1 MPLAA
6 GPLIELLEVKQK
18 EIEKVIE
25 QKSMIKNQQSNSASD
40 NSHNSQP
47 GEDTK
52 SWTTN
57 GSVYEALDESVINKN
72 SFCIILGSFIRRSAV
87 SPKTVNMAEF
97 SLMLNSFKAMFD
109 LKNGDSFIQKAV
121 ENKSNYST
129 DIVNFKEE
137 INLPAMAQHLGML
150 THLRAWGFVKSNAMH
165 KGMKMLWIEEGQ
177 IHPSCLVNKTDSDI
191 VYQKCV

>member
-1 MPLAA
+1 MAA
-6 GPLIELLEVKQK
+6 GPLIELLEAKQK

-25 QKSMIKNQQSNSASD
+25 QKSMIKNQHSNSASD
-40 NSHNSQP
+40 NSQP

-109 LKNGDSFIQKAV
+109 LKNAETFVQKAV

-137 INLPAMAQHLGML
+137 INLPAMA
-150 THLRAWGFVKSNAMH
+150 
-165 KGMKMLWIEEGQ
+165 
-177 IHPSCLVNKTDSDI
+177 
-191 VYQKCV
+191 

>member
-1 MPLAA
+1 MAYQTQNYGQSLLHLKLIIENLDQVEEFIQVKSMFLSLQILFELKMPLAA

-25 QKSMIKNQQSNSASD
+25 QKSMIKNQHSNSASD
-40 NSHNSQP
+40 NSQP

-109 LKNGDSFIQKAV
+109 LKNGDSFI
-121 ENKSNYST
+121 
-129 DIVNFKEE
+129 
-137 INLPAMAQHLGML
+137 
-150 THLRAWGFVKSNAMH
+150 
-165 KGMKMLWIEEGQ
+165 
-177 IHPSCLVNKTDSDI
+177 
-191 VYQKCV
+191 

>member
-1 MPLAA
+1 MDQVEEFIQVKSMFLALQILFELKMPLAA
-6 GPLIELLEVKQK
+6 GPLIELLEAKQK

-25 QKSMIKNQQSNSASD
+25 QKSMIKNQHSTQNSASD
-40 NSHNSQP
+40 NSQP

-109 LKNGDSFIQKAV
+109 LKNGDSFI
-121 ENKSNYST
+121 
-129 DIVNFKEE
+129 
-137 INLPAMAQHLGML
+137 
-150 THLRAWGFVKSNAMH
+150 
-165 KGMKMLWIEEGQ
+165 
-177 IHPSCLVNKTDSDI
+177 
-191 VYQKCV
+191 

>member
-1 MPLAA
+1 VLVYNIAALAYQTQNYGQSLLHLKLIIENMDQVEEFIQVKSMFLALQILFELKMPLAA
-6 GPLIELLEVKQK
+6 GPLIELLEAKQK

-25 QKSMIKNQQSNSASD
+25 QKSMIKNQHSTQNSASD
-40 NSHNSQP
+40 NSQP

-109 LKNGDSFIQKAV
+109 LKNGDSFI
-121 ENKSNYST
+121 
-129 DIVNFKEE
+129 
-137 INLPAMAQHLGML
+137 
-150 THLRAWGFVKSNAMH
+150 
-165 KGMKMLWIEEGQ
+165 
-177 IHPSCLVNKTDSDI
+177 
-191 VYQKCV
+191 